1 MFLILFLLFKDYYNN
16 SLNIMTSS
24 YRLGDLVILSN
35 LTDNEKNQLCLDHP
49 TSIGYDY
56 IKLNLRTILF
66 SNDIENN
73 IKHITEIVLNFI
85 KNNFELFPENIEDSI
100 VIHTRIGDVV
110 AGINSFEIEKRPFD
124 IPYLKSILKSTNF
137 KIEFKLDPTK
147 YENSIHYFKILN
159 FYVLQKFYP
168 FF

>member
-1 MFLILFLLFKDYYNN
+1 
-16 SLNIMTSS
+16 
-24 YRLGDLVILSN
+24 VILSN
-35 LTDNEKNQLCLDHP
+35 LTDNEKNQLCLEHP
-49 TSIGYDY
+49 NSIGYDY

-85 KNNFELFPENIEDSI
+85 KNNLELFPEDIEDSI

-124 IPYLKSILKSTNF
+124 ISYLKSIVETITEPYSNIYVIGKCHFGNGTF
-137 KIEFKLDPTK
+137 DIES
-147 YENSIHYFKILN
+147 YENKGTIVSINIPVKFIPSEYKILELEN
-159 FYVLQKFYP
+159 DDP
-168 FF
+168 